1 MLTPWYRVA
10 VPREDLREGRPL
22 DAAQFAVHLD
32 QVVAGDAPRE
42 YGDAERFLE
51 RTLITEGLARIAG
64 EVLRRL
70 AGRRDGA
77 NAVLNLVTG
86 FGGGKTHAL
95 TLLYHLARLGPRADD
110 LPGIRQL
117 LEASDLPSVPQ
128 AAVAVFVG
136 TRWDAVTGTGGDGE
150 PVRRTPWGDLAWQ
163 LARQTNR
170 PDLFAA
176 VAQQDEAR
184 VRPGKEAIVRSLPA
198 DRAVLIL
205 MDEVMNFMTA
215 ARAIKVGEST
225 LASQFYEYLHNL
237 TDLAD
242 SQDRLVVVAALPKSE
257 EEMSTDD
264 WSDFHRLGK
273 VLTRVAEPY
282 VLARDLEIPE
292 IIRRRLFD
300 DPGPAAQIE
309 PVARQYAEWL
319 DDHRHLLPEWFPV
332 DRAAERFRATY
343 PFHPTVLSVFERKWR
358 SLPSFQQTRGILRL
372 LAQWVSI
379 AYAEGFRGA
388 HAEPLLSLGTA
399 PLDEP
404 AFRTAVLD
412 QLGSSELAAAIQSDI
427 AGSEAFAE
435 RLDAEAPESLRQ
447 ARIHRKVATAIFF
460 ESSGGQVKER
470 ATLPEIRLAV
480 GEPGLEIGNV
490 ETALADLRET
500 CYYLAVEGSEYR
512 FSTKANL
519 NRRLADRRAALDP
532 AEVDE
537 HARAEI
543 RRVFADHHGVDV
555 PFELVLF
562 PENPAAIP
570 DVPALRLVVLGPD
583 RARDRGAGTFIEA
596 AMASY
601 GQGPRRFRNALMW
614 AIPDAPGQLLDAARR
629 HLACQALE
637 TELRDLDPEDREQL
651 AALKA
656 RARSDLTEAVWRTY
670 HWLAFLAHDGS
681 IREEDLG
688 LLHSSAATSFQELV
702 QARLRQFDELT
713 ESLAPDRVVKNWPPG
728 LAEWSTRAL
737 RDAVYASPAFT
748 RLLRPDAL
756 KATIAHGVAQGRFGY
771 ATKQGENIIRVVV
784 DEPLD
789 PADVEFAD
797 DVVLLPADTARAV
810 KAALVSGGAAAVM
823 GTGGEAGAAW
833 PQPLAGP
840 SGVTTGGS
848 PAGVET
854 PPTPSELFPV
864 QRLAAVRWQGSV
876 PYQKWTSFYTKVLQ
890 RLVEVGAPDG
900 GLQVRVEFEARP
912 PGGLY
917 PDRAEGAREG
927 LKELGLPYDVT
938 VEEAEPQEPRA

>member
-1 MLTPWYRVA
+1 MTPWYRVA
-10 VPREDLREGRPL
+10 VPREDLRERRPL

-32 QVVAGDAPRE
+32 QVVAGEAPPE
-42 YGDAERFLE
+42 YGDAGRFLA

-95 TLLYHLARLGPRADD
+95 TLLYHLARLGPEAVD
-110 LPGIRQL
+110 LHGVRQL
-117 LEASDLPSVPQ
+117 LETFGLASVPR

-150 PVRRTPWGDLAWQ
+150 PARRTPWGDLAWQ

-176 VAQQDEAR
+176 VAEQDEAR

-198 DRAVLIL
+198 DRPVLVL

-215 ARAIKVGEST
+215 ARAIRVGESS

-237 TDLAD
+237 SDLAD

-264 WSDFHRLGK
+264 WSDFQRLGK
-273 VLTRVAEPY
+273 ILTRVAEPY

-300 DPGPAAQIE
+300 DPGASHDVRAT
-309 PVARQYAEWL
+309 ARAHADWL
-319 DDHRHLLPEWFPV
+319 ADHRHLVPEWFPV
-332 DRAAERFRATY
+332 DRAAERFEATY

-388 HAEPLLSLGTA
+388 HSEPLVRVGTA
-399 PLDEP
+399 PLDDP
-404 AFRTAVLD
+404 SFRTAVLD
-412 QLGSSELAAAIQSDI
+412 QLGSGELAAAIQSDI
-427 AGSEAFAE
+427 AGPEAFAE
-435 RLDAEAPESLRQ
+435 RLDAEAPDSLRL
-447 ARIHRKVATAIFF
+447 ARVHRKVATAIFF
-460 ESSGGQVKER
+460 ESSGGQIKER
-470 ATLPEIRLAV
+470 ATLPELRLAV
-480 GEPGLEIGNV
+480 GEPGLEVGNV
-490 ETALADLRET
+490 ETALDALREA
-500 CYYLAVEGSEYR
+500 CYYLAVEGNEYR

-532 AEVDE
+532 AEVE
-537 HARAEI
+537 GHARDEI
-543 RRVFADHHGVDV
+543 RRVVAERRGVTT

-562 PENPAAIP
+562 PENPAGIP
-570 DVPALRLVVLGPD
+570 DVPGLRLVVLGPD
-583 RARDRGAGTFIEA
+583 RARDRGGDAFIEV
-596 AMASY
+596 AMEHY
-601 GQGPRRFRNALMW
+601 GQGPRRFRNALLW
-614 AIPDAPGQLLDAARR
+614 TIPDAPGPLLEAARR
-629 HLACQALE
+629 HLACVALE

-651 AALKA
+651 TALKA
-656 RARSDLTEAVWRTY
+656 RATSDLTEAVWRTY
-670 HWLAFLAHDGS
+670 RWLAFLGRDGS
-681 IREEDLG
+681 VRKEDLG
-688 LLHSSAATSFQELV
+688 LLHSSAAASFQELV
-702 QARLRQFDELT
+702 QARLRQLDEIS
-713 ESLAPDRVVKNWPPG
+713 EGLAPDRVVRNWPPSVT
-728 LAEWSTRAL
+728 EWSTRAV

-748 RLLRPDAL
+748 RLLRPEAL
-756 KATIAHGVAQGRFGY
+756 KDTIVRGVAEGRFGY
-771 ATKQGENIIRVVV
+771 ATKRGETYVRVVV
-784 DEPLD
+784 DERLD
-789 PADVEFAD
+789 PADVEFD
-797 DVVLLPADTARAV
+797 EEVVLLPVERARALREVLASSAGVAVLGGSADTGLGPA
-810 KAALVSGGAAAVM
+810 GEGAGSA
-823 GTGGEAGAAW
+823 AGA
-833 PQPLAGP
+833 
-840 SGVTTGGS
+840 GGIGRTEGTEAR
-848 PAGVET
+848 PVQ
-854 PPTPSELFPV
+854 SELFGV
-864 QRLAAVRWQGSV
+864 RRVAAVRWQGSI

-927 LKELGLPYDVT
+927 LRELGLPYEVA
-938 VEEAEPQEPRA
+938 VEEAEPPKPQG